1 MVCICSLKKKAEIIN
16 SSPKGVSGIRALF
29 RRQGSA
35 QEQIVSAGAFS
46 HEERTSDTGVGDIF
60 EVEAVLMHVGCFLS

>member
-46 HEERTSDTGVGDIF
+46 HEKTSDTGIGDIF
-60 EVEAVLMHVGCFLS
+60 EVEAVLMHFGCFLS